1 MVPMLRFN
9 YLELFQVQLPKGLRW
24 SSHHGLIKSM
34 TRMGNQLTSPRLGCD
49 GPKSCYG
56 SWHNAVLFAPSD
68 MLVDV
73 MDAAK
78 VVDFVHSEW
87 VDMLSEKLVGIAV
100 YGDRSDRQE
109 MTWSTLISSQ
119 GICKCYGAFE
129 DPKASGGR
137 KHESRQHAVPG
148 VPPFAAACPDSLFFW
163 GLVEPCGWYVH
174 SWPAAIPSGYLD
186 FFYFPLWWRELVLEL
201 DLTAG
206 FLLCLQTMH
215 RKELVRLVLR
225 HCRLAREMFSSFWR
239 LGAVLRFCEGRTKQ
253 VL

>member
-1 MVPMLRFN
+1 
-9 YLELFQVQLPKGLRW
+9 
-24 SSHHGLIKSM
+24 
-34 TRMGNQLTSPRLGCD
+34 MGNQLTSPRLGCD

-56 SWHNAVLFAPSD
+56 SWHNAVLFAPSN

-78 VVDFVHSEW
+78 VVDLVHLEW
-87 VDMLSEKLVGIAV
+87 VDMLSEKLAGIAV
-100 YGDRSDRQE
+100 YGDRSDSQE
-109 MTWSTLISSQ
+109 MPWSTLISYKNSTRDWLWRLGNSSPCWGLGARSQ

-137 KHESRQHAVPG
+137 KHESRQHTGHA
-148 VPPFAAACPDSLFFW
+148 PFAAACPDSLFFW
-163 GLVEPCGWYVH
+163 GLVEPCGWYV
-174 SWPAAIPSGYLD
+174 AAIPNGYLD